1 MGMIKRRKMHAGEE
15 EEEEEGA
22 QRGDKIKN
30 SCEKSRKCK
39 ST

>member
-15 EEEEEGA
+15 EEEEGG
-22 QRGDKIKN
+22 GDKIKN

>member
-15 EEEEEGA
+15 EEEEGV

>member
-15 EEEEEGA
+15 EEEGGA